1 MYNNKNETT
10 TIYLKPVKETLI
22 SDSNKTLLYHIISK
36 QLYVSSNDMRYLQ
49 LQKNIDIELNNWVN
63 SGNLNKIVDTA
74 SFISN
79 DISLQLEYYNSIFIK
94 NYLNKVT
101 KLDQQQ
107 FELDNNPYKQ
117 LTDINGTKKL
127 FKDFLPSDY
136 ENMNVSNY
144 QNTYTL
150 NGNFNRNYHR
160 IPKYRTE
167 IHHRHVDRSFNAN
180 DMLKNESKTNK
191 TYKKYNNDELLN
203 GLSYL
208 QKKSPAKILNPT
220 KMPDTTK
227 SPTPTKTPDTTKSPT
242 PTKTPDTTKSPNP
255 TNLKK
260 VETDKK
266 A

>member
-1 MYNNKNETT
+1 MDIFNMYNNKNETT
-10 TIYLKPVKETLI
+10 TIYLKPVKETFI
-22 SDSNKTLLYHIISK
+22 SDSNKRLLYHIISK
-36 QLYVSSNDMRYLQ
+36 QLYVSSNDTRYLQ
-49 LQKNIDIELNNWVN
+49 LQKNVDIELNNWIN

-94 NYLNKVT
+94 NYLNQVT

-167 IHHRHVDRSFNAN
+167 IHRRNIDRSFNAN
-180 DMLKNESKTNK
+180 DMLKIESKTNK

-203 GLSYL
+203 GVSYL
-208 QKKSPAKILNPT
+208 QKKN
-220 KMPDTTK
+220 TTK
-227 SPTPTKTPDTTKSPT
+227 TQ
-242 PTKTPDTTKSPNP
+242 DTTKSPNP
-255 TNLKK
+255 TKTPDTTNLKK